1 MGRRPELIRPVDPF
15 FDQFFRGPFCVVD
28 VETCG
33 AGQSLRLVEM
43 AAVRIEDLR
52 ITGVFETLVDPLVRI
67 DNAFI
72 HGVTDSM
79 AYGAPKFAEALPAL
93 AAFVKDAVFVAHN
106 ARFDIGVL
114 AAEQTRVYGTPPARP
129 QPFVCSVRMA
139 RLAMPELGSHRLS
152 NLVRALEIGN
162 AAPHQG
168 LADAY
173 ATAQV
178 FIDLAARLRRRGGV
192 DEKLMRKRIIGERP
206 IFIDSIP
213 EAPDGVAL
221 KPRNGSMGSEY
232 AVG

>member
-1 MGRRPELIRPVDPF
+1 
-15 FDQFFRGPFCVVD
+15 
-28 VETCG
+28 
-33 AGQSLRLVEM
+33 M

-72 HGVTDSM
+72 HGVTDAM
-79 AYGAPKFAEALPAL
+79 AYGAPKFAEAFPAL

-129 QPFVCSVRMA
+129 RPFVCSVRLA
-139 RLAMPELGSHRLS
+139 RLTMPELGSHRLS
-152 NLVRALEIGN
+152 NLVRALEVGN

-178 FIDLAARLRRRGGV
+178 FIDLVARLRAKGGV
-192 DEKLMRKRIIGERP
+192 NEKVMRKRIIGERP
-206 IFIDSIP
+206 IFIDAIP
-213 EAPDGVAL
+213 EAPGGVL
-221 KPRNGSMGSEY
+221 KSRGAPRPEFVLG
-232 AVG
+232 